1 MFEFSQVFYEH
12 KLATILSNIN
22 WKVKA
27 GEHWALLGL
36 NGSGKTTLL
45 QLLNGYIWPS
55 KGRIS
60 VLGETFGQT
69 ALPELR
75 KSIGWVSK
83 ALEQQ
88 LKNSDTSEK
97 IVLSGKYASIGL
109 YVSPSP
115 SEWDEA
121 KQVLIDAGGEHLI
134 GKPYQILSQ
143 GERQIVLIARALM
156 AKPRILI
163 LDEPCNGLDLFA
175 RESLLFKIEQ
185 LAQNKDDFSIIFVT
199 HHSEEISA
207 SFKKT
212 LLLQNGQVFAQGATT
227 ELLNELVLADFYEKP
242 VKIIHLPGGRIALY
256 PANIMI

>member
-1 MFEFSQVFYEH
+1 MFEFSQVSYER
-12 KLATILSNIN
+12 KNATILSNIN
-22 WKVKA
+22 WKVNT

-69 ALPELR
+69 ALPELP

-109 YVSPSP
+109 YISPTSD
-115 SEWDEA
+115 EWNLA
-121 KQVLIDAGGEHLI
+121 KQVLTEAGGKNLI
-134 GKPYQILSQ
+134 GKSYQILSQ

-175 RESLLFKIEQ
+175 RESLLYKIEQ
-185 LAQNKDDFSIIFVT
+185 LAQKEEAPSIIFVA
-199 HHSEEISA
+199 HHSEEISP

-212 LLLQNGQVFAQGATT
+212 LLLRN
-227 ELLNELVLADFYEKP
+227 
-242 VKIIHLPGGRIALY
+242 GRIFA
-256 PANIMI
+256 